1 MNGLSFPTLR
11 FANMLRLPQ
20 FRNKHGD
27 PAHASTDGSD
37 WSPADWFVAFMGE
50 VGEWCAVRVDFEEGR
65 ITRAEYTERSAK
77 ELADIQTYLDLLA
90 ARSLDEVA
98 PHRRTHQVHDVAQQV
113 LTVCAT
119 LGMFAEAR
127 KKLVRGD
134 VPNDEVTGTRRKIL
148 AGQTVREMQELYDMD
163 SELDL
168 SARWPTT
175 YVDPLGVDLGEA
187 TRLKW
192 NEVSSRVGSPLRIDV
207 DGRPMGLAAGG
218 MVPPEEC

>member
-20 FRNKHGD
+20 FRNKHGE

-65 ITRAEYTERSAK
+65 ITREQYTERSAK

-90 ARSLDEVA
+90 ARSLDEV
-98 PHRRTHQVHDVAQQV
+98 PQQMRTDQKHDVAQQM

-119 LGMFAEAR
+119 LGMYAEAR

-134 VPNDEVTGTRRKIL
+134 TPDTTEARQHRSIL
-148 AGQTVREMQELYDMD
+148 LGQTVREVQELYEMD
-163 SELDL
+163 IELV
-168 SARWPTT
+168 AVHRWAAT

-192 NEVSSRVGSPLRIDV
+192 NEVSSRVGSPLRIDI
-207 DGRPMGLAAGG
+207 DGRPMGLTAAG